1 MFVSAREGYQPEA
14 SASYPT
20 MPTIEI
26 QPQKF
31 SAGGEHSPV
40 HRAGMPCRANAGS
53 RDLILLRTSNNIFQ
67 LTICLAVGPTCSW
80 KR

>member
-1 MFVSAREGYQPEA
+1 MFVSAREGYQPGA

-40 HRAGMPCRANAGS
+40 HRAETERHNCLSVWDALSGQRWLS
-53 RDLILLRTSNNIFQ
+53 RFDIV
-67 LTICLAVGPTCSW
+67 AYV
-80 KR
+80 K